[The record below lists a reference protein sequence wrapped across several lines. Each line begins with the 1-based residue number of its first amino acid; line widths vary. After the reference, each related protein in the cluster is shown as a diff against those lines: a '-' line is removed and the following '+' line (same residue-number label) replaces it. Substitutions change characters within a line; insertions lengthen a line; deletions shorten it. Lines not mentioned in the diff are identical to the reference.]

1 MSVLKLK
8 DTSVEGYRR
17 LCRDIQA
24 ACSNSRSRYLL
35 ISEHDARAAVLSFH
49 QRCLKST
56 DFVFHREFLEELSIG
71 RALEYIAEKTT
82 PFGDK
87 PSDTLVHFLN
97 NNLLGYLQAIGQ
109 KVTYF
114 TYFMDSKDGKVA
126 SIVTGDEQRAI
137 YLRTYAESAWLMHAL
152 LTKSD
157 DVSVVE
163 GKDSK
168 GWPQF
173 TLTLKDASGVGKARR
188 EPTTDAVVAA
198 ETKRLLRLLCSAPE
212 KTAGYLMEDEEDRQV
227 FLEGIRVDEA
237 VEAQGKEYY
246 QQTIMIYRAG
256 HAIDLLDMDPEDY
269 LHALES
275 YKATLETALA
285 HRARVVA
292 LLGGDDKRLEPD
304 HLLPWVAD
312 KLYKEPAQYL
322 LLGDDCPGLSGLGR
336 LILEKGL
343 TRERLD
349 VLIARYLRS
358 R

>member
-1 MSVLKLK
+1 MSALKLK
-8 DTSVEGYRR
+8 DTSVEGYRK
-17 LCRDIQA
+17 LCQELQA

-56 DFVFHREFLEELSIG
+56 NFVLHREFLEELSIG

-82 PFGDK
+82 PFMGK
-87 PSDTLVHFLN
+87 PSDTLVYFLN

-114 TYFMDSKDGKVA
+114 MDSKDGKVA
-126 SIVTGDEQRAI
+126 SIVTGDDQRAI

-157 DVSVVE
+157 EVSVVE

-168 GWPQF
+168 GEPQF
-173 TLTLKDASGVGKARR
+173 TLTLKDASGVRKACK
-188 EPTTDAVVAA
+188 EPTTDAVVAE
-198 ETKRLLRLLCSAPE
+198 ETKKLLRLLCSDPE
-212 KTAGYLMEDEEDRQV
+212 KTAGYLMEDEEDRKV
-227 FLEGIRVDEA
+227 FLEGTGVYDA
-237 VEAQGKEYY
+237 VTALGKEYY
-246 QQTIMIYRAG
+246 PQTNVVHRAG
-256 HAIDLLDMDPEDY
+256 HAIDLLAMAPERF

-275 YKATLETALA
+275 YKATLEVALA
-285 HRARVVA
+285 HRARVVT
-292 LLGGDDKRLEPD
+292 LLDGDDKRLEAD